1 MRYQRHFSGQIV
13 TPLDLSAF
21 LYIHNTRDKF
31 IFQRVSKY
39 FHLIRLIGE
48 QGPVD
53 QVYRNWD
60 IEKLFLF
67 YYFFD
72 SSIDDQWIKSTEI
85 ETLRNYFFFYY
96 FFDSSINR
104 PLTKWTISPTK
115 QSKWRYFETPRK
127 NKLVNHVLCEYID

>member
-13 TPLDLSAF
+13 TLLDLSAF
-21 LYIHNTRDKF
+21 LYIHDTRDKF

-60 IEKLFLF
+60 IEKLLLFLLF
-67 YYFFD
+67 LWLINRWPVDQVDRNWDIEKLLFFII
-72 SSIDDQWIKSTEI
+72 SLTHQSIDRSPNELSLQQNNQNVD
-85 ETLRNYFFFYY
+85 TLKLRGKISLSIMFYAN
-96 FFDSSINR
+96 I
-104 PLTKWTISPTK
+104 
-115 QSKWRYFETPRK
+115 
-127 NKLVNHVLCEYID
+127 

>member
-21 LYIHNTRDKF
+21 LCIHNTRDKF

-67 YYFFD
+67 LLFLWLINRWPVDQVYRNWDIEKFLFFII
-72 SSIDDQWIKSTEI
+72 SLTHQSIDRSPI
-85 ETLRNYFFFYY
+85 ELSLQQNNQNVDTLKLRGKISLSIMFYAN
-96 FFDSSINR
+96 I
-104 PLTKWTISPTK
+104 
-115 QSKWRYFETPRK
+115 
-127 NKLVNHVLCEYID
+127 

>member
-67 YYFFD
+67 LLFLWLINRWPVDQVYRNWDIEKFLFFII
-72 SSIDDQWIKSTEI
+72 SLTHQSIDRSPI
-85 ETLRNYFFFYY
+85 ELSLQQNNQNVDTLKLRGKISLSIMFYAN
-96 FFDSSINR
+96 I
-104 PLTKWTISPTK
+104 
-115 QSKWRYFETPRK
+115 
-127 NKLVNHVLCEYID
+127 

>member
-67 YYFFD
+67 LLFLWLINRWPVDQVYRNWDIEKFLFFII
-72 SSIDDQWIKSTEI
+72 SLTHQSIDRSPNELSLQQNNQNVD
-85 ETLRNYFFFYY
+85 TLKLRGKISLSIMFYAN
-96 FFDSSINR
+96 I
-104 PLTKWTISPTK
+104 
-115 QSKWRYFETPRK
+115 
-127 NKLVNHVLCEYID
+127 

>member
-67 YYFFD
+67 LLFLWLINRWPVDQVYRNWDIEKFLFFII
-72 SSIDDQWIKSTEI
+72 SLTHQSIDCSPNELSLQQNNQNVD
-85 ETLRNYFFFYY
+85 TLKLRGKISLSIMFYAN
-96 FFDSSINR
+96 I
-104 PLTKWTISPTK
+104 
-115 QSKWRYFETPRK
+115 
-127 NKLVNHVLCEYID
+127 

>member
-67 YYFFD
+67 LLFLWLINRWPVDQVYRNWDIEKFLFFII
-72 SSIDDQWIKSTEI
+72 SLTHQSIDRSPNELSLQQNNQNVD
-85 ETLRNYFFFYY
+85 TLKLREKISLSIMFYGN
-96 FFDSSINR
+96 I
-104 PLTKWTISPTK
+104 
-115 QSKWRYFETPRK
+115 
-127 NKLVNHVLCEYID
+127 

>member
-21 LYIHNTRDKF
+21 LYIHNTRDKS

-67 YYFFD
+67 LLFLWLINRWPVDQVYRNWDIEKFLFFII
-72 SSIDDQWIKSTEI
+72 SLTHQSIDRSPNELSPQQNNQNVD
-85 ETLRNYFFFYY
+85 TLKLRGKTSLSIMFYAN
-96 FFDSSINR
+96 I
-104 PLTKWTISPTK
+104 
-115 QSKWRYFETPRK
+115 
-127 NKLVNHVLCEYID
+127 

>member
-48 QGPVD
+48 QRSVD

-67 YYFFD
+67 LLFLWLINRWPVDQVYRNWDIEKFLFFII
-72 SSIDDQWIKSTEI
+72 SLTHQSIDRSPNELSLQQNNQNVD
-85 ETLRNYFFFYY
+85 TLKLRGKISLSIMFYAN
-96 FFDSSINR
+96 I
-104 PLTKWTISPTK
+104 
-115 QSKWRYFETPRK
+115 
-127 NKLVNHVLCEYID
+127 

>member
-13 TPLDLSAF
+13 TPLHLSAF

-67 YYFFD
+67 LLFLWLINRWPVDQVYRNWDIEKFLFFII
-72 SSIDDQWIKSTEI
+72 SLTHQSIDRSPI
-85 ETLRNYFFFYY
+85 ELSLQQNNQNVDTLKLRGKICLSIMFYAN
-96 FFDSSINR
+96 I
-104 PLTKWTISPTK
+104 
-115 QSKWRYFETPRK
+115 
-127 NKLVNHVLCEYID
+127 

>member
-67 YYFFD
+67 LLFLWLINRWPVDQVYRNWDIEKFLFFII
-72 SSIDDQWIKSTEI
+72 SLTHQSIDRSPI
-85 ETLRNYFFFYY
+85 ELSLQQNNQNVDTLKLRGKICLSIMFYAN
-96 FFDSSINR
+96 I
-104 PLTKWTISPTK
+104 
-115 QSKWRYFETPRK
+115 
-127 NKLVNHVLCEYID
+127 